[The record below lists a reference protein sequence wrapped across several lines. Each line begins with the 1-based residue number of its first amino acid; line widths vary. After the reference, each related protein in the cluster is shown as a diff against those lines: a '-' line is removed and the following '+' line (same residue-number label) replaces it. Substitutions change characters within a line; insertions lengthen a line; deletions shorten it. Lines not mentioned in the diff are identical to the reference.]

1 MRTYEEVLSLMDS
14 GWRVDDAGRL
24 NFLRQVNKWLGQPD
38 RQLRIVH
45 VVGTNGKG
53 SVVEMTARIL
63 EAADYQVGTF
73 TSPAL
78 FDAREQVQLNHH
90 NISKSAVVHWYE
102 HIRTVLMAHGEEP
115 AALSAFEY
123 WTFMALLY
131 FADAHVDV
139 AIIEA
144 GLGGKQ
150 DATHVIS
157 RPAVVAGTPISLDH
171 MQWLGDTLEAIA
183 TNKAAVIQP
192 GSRVVSAQQEPRVTA
207 ILQHATQQAQAT
219 WQAIDVPVEI
229 LVDTPAQ
236 LRLQIAGV
244 PYELGLRGQMQAE
257 NVRLVWQ
264 ILAQLDLPTT
274 PENRQLGLSQAT
286 LFGRLTVTGQ
296 VIYDGAHNPAGAQQ
310 LANELDRWGLRGH
323 VILILGMLADKDTTA
338 IQAALTPLARQV
350 IGVTADNQRAMLA
363 ADFAQQTATLGEA
376 MTQAKQLATAT
387 DWIVVAGSFYT
398 IKGVITHGDL
408 ASEHDAFI

>member
-1 MRTYEEVLSLMDS
+1 MV
-14 GWRVDDAGRL
+14 
-24 NFLRQVNKWLGQPD
+24 
-38 RQLRIVH
+38 
-45 VVGTNGKG
+45 
-53 SVVEMTARIL
+53 
-63 EAADYQVGTF
+63 
-73 TSPAL
+73 
-78 FDAREQVQLNHH
+78 
-90 NISKSAVVHWYE
+90 AV
-102 HIRTVLMAHGEEP
+102 
-115 AALSAFEY
+115 
-123 WTFMALLY
+123 
-131 FADAHVDV
+131 
-139 AIIEA
+139 
-144 GLGGKQ
+144 
-150 DATHVIS
+150 
-157 RPAVVAGTPISLDH
+157 TPISLDH

-236 LRLQIAGV
+236 LRLQIAGA

-264 ILAQLDLPTT
+264 ILARLDLPTT

-363 ADFAQQTATLGEA
+363 TDIAQHTATLGEA